1 MFEDFKHCLEAIRLE
16 NKINQLEKYKV
27 DVDSLREFIN

>member
-1 MFEDFKHCLEAIRLE
+1 MFEDFKHCLEVTQLE